1 MALLNSLYSRSKERI
16 SLPLLS
22 CWPKYKK
29 ALFALSVAVAAS
41 VAAAVS
47 VVARGRCLCR
57 SWLAVL
63 LLLLLLRA
71 DFEWGRLRLNSTR
84 RNANATRR
92 ARRDEAT
99 RRGVMKNIWT
109 ASVRH
114 QFVGKS
120 QTRRPQKSAR
130 KQRKLKENSKD

>member
-1 MALLNSLYSRSKERI
+1 MIQRAHKFAWLALC
-16 SLPLLS
+16 SLPGQR
-22 CWPKYKK
+22 YKK

-63 LLLLLLRA
+63 LLLLRA

-92 ARRDEAT
+92 ARRGEAT

-130 KQRKLKENSKD
+130 KQRKLKINSKD